1 MVFDSCGRFDRLN
14 PKQSSPAVS
23 DFYNGNSAG
32 NDTDNDSLWNN
43 VIPDEPES
51 RGSIADEDNTLGIT
65 NRGCLSKPNVT
76 CDEMTLGSLISTD
89 IESSKYNSEILTHT
103 SAGNTNVH
111 SVSLQMSPVV
121 LFCEHIEEIEEDVM
135 SFYSQDV
142 SSLNSQGES
151 SYDDSTTLSY
161 RNTNGPISAYQFV
174 PAAPLGIE
182 KQLFGED
189 GPSFRLKNT
198 TSPVSKTSPVK
209 RISSVDKYWGGIV
222 DATSSL
228 LASGKRTKEKSFPAN
243 WEQNGFS
250 VRKPKN
256 LEAMVNKIKTKSK
269 KASQK
274 WFSFQQSSNSLI
286 TDVTSIVRSERT
298 TTNREPNEYVVSGGQ
313 HQSETT
319 TEEVQPKQSTWC
331 YGNVQLVKERFILK
345 PDYRGRLNLQSNME
359 EILRSIDSDDFRH
372 FVVDISN
379 GFEVLP
385 PSRLK

>member
-1 MVFDSCGRFDRLN
+1 MANIVVFDSCGRFDRLN
-14 PKQSSPAVS
+14 PKQSSPAIS
-23 DFYNGNSAG
+23 NFCNGNSAG
-32 NDTDNDSLWNN
+32 NDTDNDSLWND

-51 RGSIADEDNTLGIT
+51 RVSIADEDNTLGIT

-89 IESSKYNSEILTHT
+89 IESNNYNSEILTHT

-111 SVSLQMSPVV
+111 SAPLQMSPVV
-121 LFCEHIEEIEEDVM
+121 LFCEHMEEIEGDVM

-151 SYDDSTTLSY
+151 SYDESTTNSY

-182 KQLFGED
+182 KQLFGDD
-189 GPSFRLKNT
+189 GPSLRLKNT
-198 TSPVSKTSPVK
+198 TSPAK
-209 RISSVDKYWGGIV
+209 RTSSVDKYLGGIAH
-222 DATSSL
+222 ATSSL
-228 LASGKRTKEKSFPAN
+228 LASDKRTKEKSFPAN
-243 WEQNGFS
+243 LGQNGFS
-250 VRKPKN
+250 VRKLKN
-256 LEAMVNKIKTKSK
+256 LAAMVNKVKTKSK

-274 WFSFQQSSNSLI
+274 WFSFQQSSNSFI

-298 TTNREPNEYVVSGGQ
+298 TTNKEPNECVVSGGQ

-319 TEEVQPKQSTWC
+319 TEELQPKQSTWR

-345 PDYRGRLNLQSNME
+345 PDYRGRLHLQSNME
-359 EILRSIDSDDFRH
+359 EIVRSIDSSDCRH
-372 FVVDISN
+372 FVVDISS

-385 PSRLK
+385 PLRLK